1 MASMEDRLVLVVML
15 VRGKYSLTQKVAELG
30 HSNGD
35 SADTTDSSVESSGSG
50 SDEVR
55 ASNHYC

>member
-1 MASMEDRLVLVVML
+1 MEDRLVLVVIL
-15 VRGKYSLTQKVAELG
+15 VRGKYSFTQKVTELG
-30 HSNGD
+30 QNSGD

-55 ASNHYC
+55 ASNHYR